1 MDDLY
6 IRNLSKILWSGWGQS
21 AGPCALTYSRMSRA
35 VTLKRKPY
43 HIKALKPQ
51 VEPDPWRL
59 HHSLPTIQPIT
70 SFCPQFKV
78 PKLLSVSLVHLPNLP
93 CLSCSTTAFWLY
105 PCSCYYH
112 VILLWHSQHSEL
124 WSCHSLASKSLQG
137 LHIVLRI
144 KPQLFLKLG
153 MIFCSSPTG
162 LPSACTPWTPCGL
175 ASLWPWPGLC
185 PQLSQ
190 SLCRSGSSWL
200 MFMFI
205 FLIL

>member
-1 MDDLY
+1 MTCTFETWAKFYGLDEG
-6 IRNLSKILWSGWGQS
+6 R
-21 AGPCALTYSRMSRA
+21 ALAPVTYSRMSRA
-35 VTLKRKPY
+35 VTLKGKPY

-78 PKLLSVSLVHLPNLP
+78 PKLLSVSLVHLQNLP

-144 KPQLFLKLG
+144 KPQLFLKLDI
-153 MIFCSSPTG
+153 IFCSSPTG
-162 LPSACTPWTPCGL
+162 LPSACTAPHPLDALWTCLFVAL
-175 ASLWPWPGLC
+175 AWAMSPAVTESL
-185 PQLSQ
+185 
-190 SLCRSGSSWL
+190 
-200 MFMFI
+200 
-205 FLIL
+205 